1 MFGFQILFAVII
13 VFKRSDQWCL
23 SFYRGSYNA
32 TLSFGNCR
40 LLAFYNWEPTQDEE
54 RNKLEQHLNENVRVG
69 IRSDGPSLALVAA
82 RKMLEIWSP
91 PDES

>member
-1 MFGFQILFAVII
+1 MQRCA
-13 VFKRSDQWCL
+13 

-54 RNKLEQHLNENVRVG
+54 RARNKLEQSPNGNGRVG
-69 IRSDGPSLALVAA
+69 IHGDGPSLALMAA
-82 RKMLEIWSP
+82 RKMLEDWSP